1 MNVDVFQNDP
11 SWVYYVYLSIPL
23 FVVILSLYILAK
35 NKRRIIRALSYVLY
49 QLLGRLSSN
58 SATDEERAMAVD
70 DENSEEILRWAASA
84 GRADIIRTIGQPL
97 NALSTKPSQRGTPLL
112 LAIKNEHQDIAEF
125 LIPKTKSLDAVD
137 EGGAT
142 ALHWA
147 AKHGMTRIS
156 EQLIS
161 KGANRHIKDKNG
173 MDAQAWAKKGENRT
187 LRLGPRATAIS
198 GWQTLIEPEQQP
210 LGDIFPA
217 VEIGDLA
224 EINLLNGNGE
234 SLELRDPAGR
244 TALFRAI
251 TSKQLDALGLLISLG
266 ANINAIDNQ
275 GFTPLH
281 VAAQEGYREAA
292 QVLIDR
298 GADVSARSNSRLT
311 PLLLADTVEH
321 LPILRILVERGA
333 DINAIDDASTTI
345 VHIIAKKPKPHSAT
359 LYHFLVLH
367 HAELDK
373 KDNARDTPAHLAAC
387 FGNTEFILFLKEK
400 RKDIE
405 HCRNRAGV
413 TPLMVA
419 VEKDQVVVVKLL
431 MEMGISPNVRG
442 HGSSLP
448 LSMTL
453 WECAV
458 WWGKAEIL
466 SILEQSG
473 ATCTAKPDPD
483 DPGGLEQSALHPIWH
498 AIAEKHTAVV
508 LQLIDTGRCDV
519 SMVKF
524 GKVSMLYHA
533 ANTSN
538 AELVKGLLER
548 GANPNAVDWYGWTP
562 LHSAA
567 FSGNAQITAAFIQQA
582 NDIWKLDEQGWTALD
597 LATFYRHWDVVDLLD
612 PGRTVKVFPW
622 QMPKETRYCIVNGQR
637 RRYSWTPDVQES
649 AQGRAEVP

>member
-1 MNVDVFQNDP
+1 MNVDLFQNDP

-23 FVVILSLYILAK
+23 FVVILSLYVLAK
-35 NKRRIIRALSYVLY
+35 NKRRITRALSHVLY
-49 QLLGRLSSN
+49 QLLGRMSSDG
-58 SATDEERAMAVD
+58 AKDEERAMAVD

-97 NALSTKPSQRGTPLL
+97 NALSTKPSQKGTPLL

-161 KGANRHIKDKNG
+161 KGANRHIRDKNG
-173 MDAQAWAKKGENRT
+173 MDAQAWAKKGKNRT
-187 LRLGPRATAIS
+187 LHLGPRATAIS

-234 SLELRDPAGR
+234 SLELRDSAGR

-281 VAAQEGYREAA
+281 VAAQEGYSEAA

-345 VHIIAKKPKPHSAT
+345 VHMVAKKPKPHSAT

-387 FGNTEFILFLKEK
+387 FGNTEFIRFLKEK

-431 MEMGISPNVRG
+431 MEMGISPKVRG

-466 SILEQSG
+466 SILEQYG

-622 QMPKETRYCIVNGQR
+622 QIPKETRYCIVNGQR